1 MENEIRVFGLVPDQ
15 VVGVVCA
22 VYEARSGV
30 LAAYC
35 CSFLLV
41 ADYACDGPVWVGFG
55 EDVEEVSA
63 YVACCARSDR
73 IKMLSPGSFLL
84 CEFDCKRQA
93 YMKTFG
99 GVLVLMMNSGFR
111 ARSSGESE
119 EHNARRR

>member
-1 MENEIRVFGLVPDQ
+1 
-15 VVGVVCA
+15 
-22 VYEARSGV
+22 
-30 LAAYC
+30 
-35 CSFLLV
+35 
-41 ADYACDGPVWVGFG
+41 VGFG

-63 YVACCARSDR
+63 YVACCARSVR
-73 IKMLSPGSFLL
+73 IKMLSPGSFLH

-119 EHNARRR
+119 EYNARRRRIQLRPILRVKFKKCFGIL